1 MIRVIVAYP
10 RSEGSTFDWG
20 YYLDSHMPLVR
31 EQLGDALLRDEI
43 DRYGEDQPHHAAVHM
58 FFESPDVFGGA
69 MAGPAGGKLM
79 SDIPNYTNT
88 SPQITVG
95 EVLA

>member
-1 MIRVIVAYP
+1 MIRVMVAYP
-10 RSEGSTFDWG
+10 RSEGSSFDWG

-31 EQLGDALLRDEI
+31 EQLGDALLKDEL
-43 DRYGEDQPHHAAVHM
+43 DRYGDDQPYHAAVHL
-58 FFESPDVFGGA
+58 FFDSLDSFGSSMGA
-69 MAGPAGGKLM
+69 AGATLM

-88 SPQITVG
+88 EAKITIA